1 MGGVTMAKSKR
12 HIPRSA
18 KRKSAPKYGPLP
30 QTAKYQAAL
39 KEYRKLAKRADQ
51 RLVRLERYAAR
62 EGYENVKEYAYARAM
77 RDIRTWSGS
86 DAKRFNTRPPSGYW
100 DLMGKINDIKYFLRS
115 ASSSIK
121 PTADNAIYN
130 EKGELVG
137 GGIDLTY
144 EKRAQALNKRYG
156 TDVSW
161 ENIGALFESQ
171 LYRKMIN
178 KYGVQASKSIVR
190 AIGKIQANDADIKRA
205 LEDKKAIKLHFEKEG
220 PLEDKVNH
228 ILRYYKKDVTSLY
241 EKL

>member
-1 MGGVTMAKSKR
+1 MARSKR
-12 HIPRSA
+12 HIPRSS

-30 QTAKYQAAL
+30 QTKKYQAAL
-39 KEYRKLAKRADQ
+39 KDYRKLAKRADQ
-51 RLVRLERYAAR
+51 RLLRLERYAAR
-62 EGYENVKEYAYARAM
+62 EGYENIKEYAYARAM
-77 RDIRTWSGS
+77 RDIRTWSGEN
-86 DAKRFNTRPPSGYW
+86 AKRFNTKPPSNYW

-121 PTADNAIYN
+121 PTTDNAVYN
-130 EKGELVG
+130 EQGELVG

-144 EKRAQALNKRYG
+144 EKRAATLNKRYG

-190 AIGKIQANDADIKRA
+190 AIGKIQADDSRIKKA
-205 LEDKKAIKLHFEKEG
+205 LEEKKPIKLHFENEA

-228 ILRYYKKDVTSLY
+228 ILRYYKKDVSSLY